1 MSITKFNHK
10 EYAFDYDLKQVKEW
24 KKCKD
29 LIGQTVRV
37 KVIGTH
43 ASENKKYGDSVFM
56 VTWDNI
62 GINLPTWYAD
72 TVKEILADEESVNDI
87 KSGKVLAKFSK
98 YQTKNGDSVGV
109 EYLEESLPF

>member
-10 EYAFDYDLKQVKEW
+10 RYTFEVNLKEVKEW

-37 KVIGTH
+37 KAIGTH
-43 ASENKKYGDSVFM
+43 ASANKKYGESVFM
-56 VTWDNI
+56 ITDENI
-62 GINLPTWYAD
+62 GINLPKWYAD
-72 TVKEILADEESVNDI
+72 TVKEILSDEESVNDI

-98 YQTKNGDSVGV
+98 YQTKSGDSVGV
-109 EYLEESLPF
+109 EYLEETLPF